1 MQRLRHVLDWLRTR
15 LWLIPGF
22 MTAGALGLAYL
33 LLAYEFSVIAGDG
46 PRPWWLFSGD
56 AGTARNLLSTL
67 LSGMITMTSLVVSIT
82 IVVLSLAAGQLG
94 PRLIWNFVGDRQIQA
109 VIGLFIGTILYLLIV
124 LRTLNDELGPGH
136 VPHLAITIG
145 SALTIACLFALLAHV
160 NKLARSIVSDTIVRE
175 VADRLDRVI
184 AALPADGREPD
195 PGAERQPDFDA
206 SRPVTVDASGYVQ
219 LIDYAEL
226 CRAAVQ
232 HDLQLYVTIRPGEFA
247 IAGNDYIRV
256 AGNGALDDDTAGRIR
271 GAIVLGSERTP
282 SQDMAFSLA
291 QLVEIALRALS
302 PSLNDPFTAVS
313 VINRLASALASLAGR
328 RLRPPEH
335 RDESGTVRVI
345 AKTYDFPTLLDS
357 AFLPI
362 RHAAKGN
369 PLVLT
374 TLARRLSELLKVV
387 GADRREPILSHLR
400 AVERLAPTLGQPED
414 RRILEEVLQPA
425 LRGASPQAVE

>member
-1 MQRLRHVLDWLRTR
+1 
-15 LWLIPGF
+15 
-22 MTAGALGLAYL
+22 
-33 LLAYEFSVIAGDG
+33 
-46 PRPWWLFSGD
+46 
-56 AGTARNLLSTL
+56 
-67 LSGMITMTSLVVSIT
+67 
-82 IVVLSLAAGQLG
+82 
-94 PRLIWNFVGDRQIQA
+94 
-109 VIGLFIGTILYLLIV
+109 
-124 LRTLNDELGPGH
+124 
-136 VPHLAITIG
+136 
-145 SALTIACLFALLAHV
+145 
-160 NKLARSIVSDTIVRE
+160 
-175 VADRLDRVI
+175 
-184 AALPADGREPD
+184 
-195 PGAERQPDFDA
+195 
-206 SRPVTVDASGYVQ
+206 
-219 LIDYAEL
+219 
-226 CRAAVQ
+226 
-232 HDLQLYVTIRPGEFA
+232 
-247 IAGNDYIRV
+247 
-256 AGNGALDDDTAGRIR
+256 
-271 GAIVLGSERTP
+271 
-282 SQDMAFSLA
+282 MAFSLA

-328 RLRPPEH
+328 RLRPPQH

-400 AVERLAPTLGQPED
+400 AVERLAPTLGQPQD